1 MTSNT
6 TISPLINVIWA
17 TENYSSGWAK
27 FLRICV
33 LSLAGTA
40 LLTVSAQ
47 IAVPI
52 GPVPI
57 TMQTFAVLLIGAT
70 YGWKLGGGTLALYLA
85 EGAIGLPV
93 FANGAS
99 LPALMGPTAGYLFGF
114 VAAAALVGWI
124 SERGWG
130 QSVVKVAIAMFI
142 GNVVIYLAGIS
153 WLSSFIGPEKAIELG
168 MLPFLIGD
176 GLKIALAVAVLP
188 LAWKIVNKTRS

>member
-1 MTSNT
+1 MISQT
-6 TISPLINVIWA
+6 TISPLINMIWT
-17 TENYSSGWAK
+17 TENYASGWAR
-27 FLRICV
+27 FLRLCI

-40 LLTVSAQ
+40 LLAVSSY
-47 IAVPI
+47 ISVPI
-52 GPVPI
+52 GPVPV

-70 YGWKLGGGTLALYLA
+70 YGWRLGGGTLALYLA

-130 QSVVKVAIAMFI
+130 QSAFKVVIAMFI

-153 WLSSFIGPEKAIELG
+153 WLSSFIGMEKAVEFG

-176 GLKIALAVAVLP
+176 AVKIALAVAVLP
-188 LAWKIVNKTRS
+188 LAWKVVNKTKS

>member
-1 MTSNT
+1 MTSST

-17 TENYSSGWAK
+17 TENYSSVWAK
-27 FLRICV
+27 LLRICI

-40 LLTVSAQ
+40 LLAVSAQ
-47 IAVPI
+47 LAVPI

-153 WLSSFIGPEKAIELG
+153 WLSSFIGTEKAIELG